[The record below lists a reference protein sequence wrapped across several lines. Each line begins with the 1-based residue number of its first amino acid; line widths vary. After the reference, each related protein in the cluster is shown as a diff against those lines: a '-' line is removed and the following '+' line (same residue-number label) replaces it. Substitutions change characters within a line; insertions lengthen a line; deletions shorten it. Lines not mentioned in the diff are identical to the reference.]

1 TIEGGKIVISDGIV
15 NEMVLESGKLTGGRI
30 VGTEFS
36 GVTGE
41 FEGKLIAGG
50 DNRIE
55 IEDGE
60 IKFYSGNTSWHSIN
74 YRRGIPIMGTYVQAR
89 NGDVRD
95 NRYGFY
101 SFPKIITETKNITI
115 TSGTAGYAQRID
127 GLRLTGYD
135 LDIRYLGGVFV

>member
-1 TIEGGKIVISDGIV
+1 MNGNEMIFEDGTFRNMTAINAVIEDATITGEMIAGRIDGVDINGSKFTSTQQLGFATRSTTIEGGKIVISDGIV

-60 IKFYSGNTSWHSIN
+60 IKFYSGNTSWH
-74 YRRGIPIMGTYVQAR
+74 
-89 NGDVRD
+89 
-95 NRYGFY
+95 
-101 SFPKIITETKNITI
+101 
-115 TSGTAGYAQRID
+115 
-127 GLRLTGYD
+127 
-135 LDIRYLGGVFV
+135 